1 MEAPVLMGG
10 RWFGFIVVVA
20 AAICCAGVI
29 FGAWWVTFL
38 AGVALGALIPARLA
52 MPGASLAG
60 LLAWGALLAW
70 EQWRYGLGPAAHSL
84 AAIMGFTQAG
94 PVVPVVLTCLVGLLL
109 GLTGAWAGAATRSV
123 VFSGQSTSSR

>member
-1 MEAPVLMGG
+1 MGG
-10 RWFGFIVVVA
+10 RWFGFVVAVA

-38 AGVALGALIPARLA
+38 AGVALGAVIPARLA
-52 MPGASLAG
+52 MPAASLAG
-60 LLAWGALLAW
+60 LLAWGVLLAW

-84 AAIMGFTQAG
+84 AAIMGFTQFG

-109 GLTGAWAGAATRSV
+109 GLTGAWAGVATRSV
-123 VFSGQSTSSR
+123 LFSGQSASSR